1 MKKIICYSMLL
12 ACVLGTASCASKK
25 AAQQPPMYPNYAGQ
39 PYYGPQP
46 QQPYYPQPQ
55 QAPQQK
61 GPDAA
66 GFAVQEQSPVEEFA
80 LNAPSGEL
88 RGYGQGVAP
97 TEQLARD
104 NARKMAVSDL
114 QMQIETFIKYASD
127 LYNDMTTTNGGTQLD
142 SKTRQSVIQLARAAV
157 EGAVPAKTQKAY
169 NNKTGLYKYEMCVK
183 YDRAGVIG
191 ALEEQSQRILKNRE
205 KFLEDMQEA
214 WDEFD
219 RTNGRET
226 KAEYESRMEQQNLD
240 RQNARE
246 IDKINAHGQNIANI
260 EAQRH
265 QPANAPAIYYY
276 SVNGNQYGPYTIYQ
290 VANMARNGQIT
301 AYTIVWREGLA
312 NWIPAVEL
320 PELRNLF
327 VTVPGSVPPPPAY

>member
-12 ACVLGTASCASKK
+12 ACVLGTVSCASKK

-55 QAPQQK
+55 QAPQSPQN
-61 GPDAA
+61 DVD
-66 GFAVQEQSPVEEFA
+66 GFVEKQESPIQAEA
-80 LNAPSGEL
+80 TNPPYGEI
-88 RGYGQGVAP
+88 RGYGQFVGP
-97 TEQLARD
+97 NEQAAINRAKGIARAD
-104 NARKMAVSDL
+104 IQAQVEAFV
-114 QMQIETFIKYASD
+114 KYALDIYNQTTTVGDSQQFD
-127 LYNDMTTTNGGTQLD
+127 QTDRENITNLAKGVVQAVVVKSRVLYNKQTKQYKVEVC
-142 SKTRQSVIQLARAAV
+142 SKFDKASVI
-157 EGAVPAKTQKAY
+157 
-169 NNKTGLYKYEMCVK
+169 N
-183 YDRAGVIG
+183 

-226 KAEYESRMEQQNLD
+226 KAEYDNRMEQQNLD

-276 SVNGNQYGPYTIYQ
+276 SVNGNQYGPYTIHQ

>member
-46 QQPYYPQPQ
+46 QQPQSQ
-55 QAPQQK
+55 
-61 GPDAA
+61 GPIV
-66 GFAVQEQSPVEEFA
+66 VQETSHVEEFA
-80 LNAPSGEL
+80 QNAPEGEL
-88 RGYGQGVAP
+88 RGYGQDVQP

-104 NARKMAVSDL
+104 GARMLAVADL
-114 QMQIETFIKYASD
+114 QMQIETFIKYAANR
-127 LYNDMTTTNGGTQLD
+127 YNDVTTTDGTTQLD
-142 SKTRQSVIQLARAAV
+142 AKTRQDVIQLAKATV
-157 EGAVPAKTQKAY
+157 QGAVIAKSQKAY
-169 NNKTGLYKYEMCVK
+169 NTQTGQYVYEVCVK
-183 YDRAGVIG
+183 YDKARVIG

-276 SVNGNQYGPYTIYQ
+276 SVNGNQYGPYTIHQ